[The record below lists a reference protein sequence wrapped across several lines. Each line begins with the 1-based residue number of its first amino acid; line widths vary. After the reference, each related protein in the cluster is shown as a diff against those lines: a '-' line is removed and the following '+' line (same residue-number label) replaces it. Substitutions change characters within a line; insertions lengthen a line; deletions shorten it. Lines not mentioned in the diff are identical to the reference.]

1 MIALAVIVD
10 RSWNRGSLERFDLA
24 GHVLV
29 TFVFDGQD
37 ITWGALGFLRPEL
50 LNMRVLAMM

>member
-1 MIALAVIVD
+1 MTVHGIG
-10 RSWNRGSLERFDLA
+10 GSLERFDLA